1 MAVNHEVIPRFDG
14 AGLSEEDGNRTADLP
29 RGLVL
34 LFAAASGL
42 SVANVYYAQPLLDAL
57 ARDFSFS
64 QAAAG
69 GVITATQL
77 GCALALLLL
86 VPLGDRVDRRRL
98 MAVQLLGLVG
108 ALVTVGMASSAPVL
122 LAGML
127 AVGLLGTAMTQGL
140 IAYAASACAPH
151 EQGRVVGTAQS
162 GVFVG
167 LLLARVF
174 SGGVSD
180 LAGWRGVY
188 LCAALLMLVIALPL
202 WRRLPALPP
211 APNPM
216 SYSHLIASMLTL
228 LRQEKVL
235 QVRGMLALLMFAAF
249 NIFWS
254 ALVLPLSAPPYN
266 FSHTVIGAFGLVGVV
281 GALAAARAGQWA
293 DGGYAGRTSAAALAV
308 LLLSWWPLSLMERSL
323 WALVIGIVLLDLGGQ
338 ALHVTNQSLIFRSRP
353 GAHSRLV
360 GLYMLFYAVGS
371 GLGAISTT
379 VTYAHAGWQGVCL
392 LGAGVSLLA
401 LVFWWATGRL
411 LIASAATA

>member
-1 MAVNHEVIPRFDG
+1 MNVQ
-14 AGLSEEDGNRTADLP
+14 LRTGVSTSLAW
-29 RGLVL
+29 
-34 LFAAASGL
+34 LFAIASGL

-57 ARDFSFS
+57 ARDFGISH
-64 QAAAG
+64 AAVG

-77 GCALALLLL
+77 GCALALLFL

-98 MAVQLLGLVG
+98 MAMQMLALTF
-108 ALVTVGMASSAPVL
+108 ALVAVGMAQSTLAL

-140 IAYAASACAPH
+140 IAYAASAAAPH
-151 EQGRVVGTAQS
+151 EQGRVVGTAQG
-162 GVFVG
+162 GVFIG

-174 SGGVSD
+174 AGGVSD

-188 LCAALLMLVIALPL
+188 FCAALLMLGIAIPL
-202 WRRLPALPP
+202 WRRLPILPP
-211 APNPM
+211 ASRTL
-216 SYSHLIASMLTL
+216 SYPRLLASMLTL

-266 FSHTVIGAFGLVGVV
+266 FSHTLIGAFGLAGVV

-293 DGGYAGRTSAAALAV
+293 DRGYARRTSGLALLV
-308 LLLSWWPLSLMERSL
+308 LLLAWWPLSLMDVSL
-323 WALVIGIVLLDLGGQ
+323 WALVMGIVLLDLGGQ
-338 ALHVTNQSLIFRSRP
+338 ALHVTNQSLIFRTRP
-353 GAHSRLV
+353 DAHSRLV
-360 GLYMLFYAVGS
+360 GLYMMFYAVGS

-379 VTYAHAGWQGVCL
+379 VTYARFGWQGVCT
-392 LGAGVSLLA
+392 LGASVSLLA
-401 LVFWWATGRL
+401 LVFWWVTQRQHAETRDC
-411 LIASAATA
+411 ASERR

>member
-1 MAVNHEVIPRFDG
+1 MNVQ
-14 AGLSEEDGNRTADLP
+14 LRTGVSTSLAW
-29 RGLVL
+29 
-34 LFAAASGL
+34 LFAIASGL

-57 ARDFSFS
+57 ARDFGISH
-64 QAAAG
+64 AAVG

-77 GCALALLLL
+77 GCALALLFL

-98 MAVQLLGLVG
+98 MAMQMLALTF
-108 ALVTVGMASSAPVL
+108 ALVAVGMAQSTLAL

-140 IAYAASACAPH
+140 IAYAASAAAPH
-151 EQGRVVGTAQS
+151 EQGQVVGTAQG
-162 GVFVG
+162 GVFIG

-174 SGGVSD
+174 AGGVSD

-188 LCAALLMLVIALPL
+188 FCAALLMLGIAIPL
-202 WRRLPALPP
+202 WRRLPILPP
-211 APNPM
+211 ASRTL
-216 SYSHLIASMLTL
+216 SYPRLLASMLTL

-266 FSHTVIGAFGLVGVV
+266 FSHTLIGAFGLAGVV

-293 DGGYAGRTSAAALAV
+293 DRGYARRTSGLALLV
-308 LLLSWWPLSLMERSL
+308 LLLAWWPLSLMDVSL
-323 WALVIGIVLLDLGGQ
+323 WALVMGIVLLDLGGQ
-338 ALHVTNQSLIFRSRP
+338 ALHVTNQSLIFRTRP
-353 GAHSRLV
+353 DAHSRLV
-360 GLYMLFYAVGS
+360 GLYMMFYAVGS

-379 VTYAHAGWQGVCL
+379 VTYARFGWQGVCL
-392 LGAGVSLLA
+392 LGATVSLLA
-401 LVFWWATGRL
+401 LAFWWMTQRQRAETRDC
-411 LIASAATA
+411 ASERR

>member
-1 MAVNHEVIPRFDG
+1 MNVQ
-14 AGLSEEDGNRTADLP
+14 LRTGVSTSLAW
-29 RGLVL
+29 
-34 LFAAASGL
+34 LFAIASGL

-57 ARDFSFS
+57 ARDFGISH
-64 QAAAG
+64 AAVG

-77 GCALALLLL
+77 GCALALLFL

-98 MAVQLLGLVG
+98 MAMQMLALTF
-108 ALVTVGMASSAPVL
+108 ALVAVGMAQSTLAL

-140 IAYAASACAPH
+140 IAYAASAAAPH
-151 EQGRVVGTAQS
+151 EQGQVVGTAQG
-162 GVFVG
+162 GVFIG

-174 SGGVSD
+174 AGGVSD

-188 LCAALLMLVIALPL
+188 FCAALLMLGIAIPL
-202 WRRLPALPP
+202 WRRLPILPP
-211 APNPM
+211 ASRTL
-216 SYSHLIASMLTL
+216 SYPRLLASMLTL

-266 FSHTVIGAFGLVGVV
+266 FSHTLIGAFGLAGVV

-293 DGGYAGRTSAAALAV
+293 DRGYARRTSGLALLM
-308 LLLSWWPLSLMERSL
+308 LLLAWWPLSLMEVSL
-323 WALVIGIVLLDLGGQ
+323 WALVMGIVLLDLGGQ
-338 ALHVTNQSLIFRSRP
+338 ALHVTNQSLIFRTRP
-353 GAHSRLV
+353 DAHSRLV
-360 GLYMLFYAVGS
+360 GLYMMFYAVGS

-379 VTYAHAGWQGVCL
+379 VTYARFGWQGVCL
-392 LGAGVSLLA
+392 LRASVSLLA
-401 LVFWWATGRL
+401 LVFWWVTQRQRAETRDC
-411 LIASAATA
+411 ASEHR

>member
-1 MAVNHEVIPRFDG
+1 MNVQ
-14 AGLSEEDGNRTADLP
+14 LRTGVSTSLAW
-29 RGLVL
+29 
-34 LFAAASGL
+34 LFAIASGL

-57 ARDFSFS
+57 ARDFGISH
-64 QAAAG
+64 AAVG

-77 GCALALLLL
+77 GCALALLFL

-98 MAVQLLGLVG
+98 MAMQMLALTF
-108 ALVTVGMASSAPVL
+108 ALVAVGMAQSTLAL

-140 IAYAASACAPH
+140 IAYAASAAAPH
-151 EQGRVVGTAQS
+151 EQGRVVGTAQG
-162 GVFVG
+162 GVFIG

-174 SGGVSD
+174 AGGVSD

-188 LCAALLMLVIALPL
+188 FCAALLMLGIAIPL
-202 WRRLPALPP
+202 WRRLPILPP
-211 APNPM
+211 ASRTL
-216 SYSHLIASMLTL
+216 SYPLLLASMLTL

-266 FSHTVIGAFGLVGVV
+266 FSHTLIGAFGLAGVV

-293 DGGYAGRTSAAALAV
+293 DRGYARRTSGLALLM
-308 LLLSWWPLSLMERSL
+308 LLLAWWPLSLMEVSL
-323 WALVIGIVLLDLGGQ
+323 WALVMGIVLLDLGGQ
-338 ALHVTNQSLIFRSRP
+338 ALHVTNQSLIFRTRP
-353 GAHSRLV
+353 DAHSRLV
-360 GLYMLFYAVGS
+360 GLYMMFYAVGS

-379 VTYAHAGWQGVCL
+379 VTYARFGWQGVCT
-392 LGAGVSLLA
+392 LGASVSLLA
-401 LVFWWATGRL
+401 LAFWWMTQRQRTETRDC
-411 LIASAATA
+411 ASERR